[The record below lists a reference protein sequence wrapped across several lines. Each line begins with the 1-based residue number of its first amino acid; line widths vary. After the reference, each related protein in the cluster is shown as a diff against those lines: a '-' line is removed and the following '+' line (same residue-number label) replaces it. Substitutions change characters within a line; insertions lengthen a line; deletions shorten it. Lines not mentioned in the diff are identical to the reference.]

1 MGKIN
6 DIRARA
12 KETLEG
18 KVLNRRQ
25 LVAAS
30 VAAVA
35 TSATPVLGQGS
46 AKPGAAISDSDAGTI
61 WWNEFL
67 TRDPE
72 RARTFYSKVVGWTTK
87 TVALEDPSRPPKPG
101 EKEYIVFAAT
111 DGREAAGAMKSDD
124 SDFARSGPAMWL
136 TYIQVESVDTAV
148 SRAVQIGG
156 KLLSGPFDL
165 PNIGRIAI
173 VEDLEGARVGLI
185 TPAAPGVR

>member
-1 MGKIN
+1 MSKVK
-6 DIRARA
+6 DVDARA
-12 KETLEG
+12 KAALQR
-18 KVLNRRQ
+18 KILSRRQ
-25 LVAAS
+25 LVAGT

-35 TSATPVLGQGS
+35 TTATPVLAQGS
-46 AKPGAAISDSDAGTI
+46 AKPEAMAHDSEVGTI

-101 EKEYIVFAAT
+101 EKEYIVFAT
-111 DGREAAGAMKSDD
+111 DGREAAGAMKNDD
-124 SDFARSGPAMWL
+124 VEFARSGPAMWL
-136 TYIQVESVDTAV
+136 TYIQVASVDTAV
-148 SRAVQIGG
+148 FRAVQIGG

-185 TPAAPGVR
+185 TPASPSVR

>member
-1 MGKIN
+1 MSKIK
-6 DIRARA
+6 DVQVDA
-12 KETLEG
+12 EEVLEG
-18 KVLNRRQ
+18 KCINRRQ

-30 VAAVA
+30 AAAVA
-35 TSATPVLGQGS
+35 ISATPVLGQGS
-46 AKPGAAISDSDAGTI
+46 SKPEPTARDVEVGTI

-101 EKEYIVFAAT
+101 EKEYIVFAT
-111 DGREAAGAMKSDD
+111 NGRETAGAMKSDD
-124 SDFARSGPAMWL
+124 SEFARGGPAMWL
-136 TYIQVESVDTAV
+136 TYIQVENVDSAV
-148 SRAVQIGG
+148 FRAVQIGG
-156 KLLSGPFDL
+156 KLVSGPFDA

-185 TPAAPGVR
+185 TPASSGVR